1 MKEGITISRVY
12 SWIVKKYRRTRDK
25 STVFL
30 SLLFI
35 FDFNSD
41 NRLSK
46 SLADRHNSVL
56 RLYCF
61 LIRTQSLFIFHVFL
75 PLPLMRL
82 LLSTHNLHVI
92 AIRTDLELDRR
103 LIFTQLML
111 ITVTDVSQAGIL
123 ISVTIVFFDDIF
135 RDLGECL

>member
-1 MKEGITISRVY
+1 MRVY
-12 SWIVKKYRRTRDK
+12 SWIIKKYRRAGNE
-25 STVFL
+25 SPVFL

-35 FDFNSD
+35 FDFNPD
-41 NRLSK
+41 NRLSNG
-46 SLADRHNSVL
+46 LTDRHNSVL

-61 LIRTQSLFIFHVFL
+61 LICTQSLFIFHVFL
-75 PLPLMRL
+75 PFLLMRV

-111 ITVTDVSQAGIL
+111 ITDVSQAGIL
-123 ISVTIVFFDDIF
+123 ISIMIVFFDDIF
-135 RDLGECL
+135 RDLRECL